1 MKKFYPLLLLCVLFA
16 SCATTRFTKPIKNS
30 EVFKQGFTGVVI
42 YDPVKDKVL
51 YSQNEDKYFT
61 PASNTKMFTFYTAY
75 KILGEQVNS
84 LNYRVE
90 NDSLIFW
97 GTGNPAFLHPDF
109 DDVSALEL
117 LRATDK
123 KLYWADNSDEVVA
136 YGSGWSWSWYK
147 YYYGPQRSALPMYGN
162 IVRFTKSPM
171 DRDFNYTPRFFAK
184 DIHLNK
190 DMPTRTYAIERDEDA
205 NVFQY
210 NILIDSLTVETD
222 RPFAVSPELTLEM
235 LQDTLGKEVQKI
247 DYKLA
252 QGRPHYK
259 LKGVKTDSLFKQ
271 MMVISDNFLAEQL
284 LVLASD
290 QLFDTL
296 NISKVIDY
304 SVENYLNDLPDKPVW
319 VDGSGLSSYNKFTP
333 RSIIALLKKIRE
345 EVPEEKIHAFF
356 PAGGESGT
364 IKSWYHS
371 GTSNPYI
378 YAKTG
383 TLNGTHCLSG
393 YLLTKS
399 NKVLYFSFMH
409 NNYVISSNELKR
421 EMQKILFPIYEK
433 Y

>member
-1 MKKFYPLLLLCVLFA
+1 MKNIFRLLLFCILLS
-16 SCATTRFTKPIKNS
+16 SCATKRLMKPIKKS
-30 EVFKQGFTGVVI
+30 EVFNQGFTGVVI
-42 YDPVKDKVL
+42 YDPEKDKVL
-51 YSQNEDKYFT
+51 YAQNEDKYFT
-61 PASNTKMFTFYTAY
+61 PASNTKMFTFYTTY
-75 KILGEQVNS
+75 KILDKYVNS
-84 LNYRVE
+84 LNYRE
-90 NDSLIFW
+90 QNDSLIFW

-109 DDVSALEL
+109 NDVSALEL
-117 LRATDK
+117 LKSTDK
-123 KLYWADNSDEVVA
+123 KLYWADNSDEVTA

-162 IVRFTKSPM
+162 IVRFTKNAE
-171 DRDFNYTPRFFAK
+171 DK
-184 DIHLNK
+184 DISYSPLFFGGNVRPNK
-190 DMPTRTYAIERDEDA
+190 ELSTRSYIINREKDS
-205 NVFQY
+205 NVFEY
-210 NILIDSLTVETD
+210 NIVGDSVKFKTD
-222 RPFAVSPELTLEM
+222 RPYAISSQLTLEM
-235 LQDTLGKEVQKI
+235 LKDTLGKDVQKI
-247 DYKLA
+247 DYSLAKRLPYAKL
-252 QGRPHYK
+252 R
-259 LKGVKTDSLFKQ
+259 GVETDSLFKQ

-296 NISKVIDY
+296 NIRKVINY
-304 SVENYLNDLPDKPVW
+304 SLDNYLNDLPDKPVW

-345 EVPEEKIHAFF
+345 EVPEEKIYDFF
-356 PAGGESGT
+356 PAGGKTGT

-371 GTSNPYI
+371 GGPSPYI

-409 NNYVISSNELKR
+409 NNYVISSNDLKR
-421 EMQKILFPIYEK
+421 EMQKVLFPIHEK